1 MKSLTIILILIF
13 FCGCK
18 TISTEVLTSDDNQI
32 TMKSTEKWTF
42 FDPEEK
48 LKLTVAPINGGQIVS
63 LSWEGKKIADKS
75 IDSYPNKD
83 FDIKKLKPRIL
94 YDDSDSDLILVY
106 ARDRGNF
113 QLLRS
118 YKLLY
123 NSKTKEHSIE
133 VIYNVKN
140 YSSDKPINQ
149 QWINNL
155 SLLKLSKPVISNNSI
170 SGTIDNASF
179 KISAMDVTDLEITND
194 KGQVKIANKTSFAL
208 GFYEKLN
215 WKVIYSLKS
224 LD

>member
-1 MKSLTIILILIF
+1 MKSLTAILILII
-13 FCGCK
+13 FCSCK
-18 TISTEVLTSDDNQI
+18 TISTEVETSEDNHI
-32 TMKSTEKWTF
+32 TMKSSEKWTF

-63 LSWEGKKIADKS
+63 LSWEGKKIADRG

-106 ARDRGNF
+106 STDRGNF

-123 NSKTKEHSIE
+123 NGKTKEHSIE

-149 QWINNL
+149 QWINSL
-155 SLLKLSKPVISNNSI
+155 SLLKLSNPTISNNSI
-170 SGTIDNASF
+170 SGTIDKASF
-179 KISAMDVTDLEITND
+179 KISAIDVMDLEITNS
-194 KGQVKIANKTSFAL
+194 KGLVKIANKKSFEL
-208 GFYEKLN
+208 GFFEKLN